1 MATTSTIAAN
11 DKDSNSEATPNNAAT
26 RTIIK
31 QKVGMREF
39 NEEEI
44 AIINQ
49 RNIELIHTLRNLDS
63 AFSMGES
70 GMKC

>member
-1 MATTSTIAAN
+1 
-11 DKDSNSEATPNNAAT
+11 
-26 RTIIK
+26 
-31 QKVGMREF
+31 MREY

-49 RNIELIHTLRNLDS
+49 RNIELIQSLRALDS

-70 GMKC
+70 GKHW

>member
-1 MATTSTIAAN
+1 MKKAPI
-11 DKDSNSEATPNNAAT
+11 NSKV
-26 RTIIK
+26 K

-49 RNIELIHTLRNLDS
+49 RNIELIETLRNLDS
-63 AFSMGES
+63 AFSLGES
-70 GMKC
+70 GSDR